1 MEIHKKRLL
10 IMAGCI
16 ALSITLTSCGESA
29 KENKESDNA
38 GETISTV
45 ESTPMDEAATDTE
58 SGKVTEPVKDKGTT
72 KEPLTTKT
80 GGLGDT
86 KEAIEQLRGADENGQ
101 DTGISSYQN
110 NSFLAIY
117 AQDEVTK
124 KNTALNVTLSFEA
137 TDRPRRSEK
146 EAIHEASSVIPS
158 DAVKVKEY
166 KVDEGRDVIQY
177 KSKLLSERLRG
188 WYDLDAA
195 NNPESMSGTFIV
207 ILKHDEEGIFSVVA
221 GAGNNP

>member
-16 ALSITLTSCGESA
+16 ALSVTLTSCAESTRED
-29 KENKESDNA
+29 KDSDNVV
-38 GETISTV
+38 ETISTV
-45 ESTPMDEAATDTE
+45 GSTPADEAVTDTE
-58 SGKVTEPVKDKGTT
+58 SGKATEPVKDKGTT
-72 KEPLTTKT
+72 IEPLITKT

-101 DTGISSYQN
+101 DAGISSYQN
-110 NSFLAIY
+110 NTFLAIY

-137 TDRPRRSEK
+137 TDTPRRSEK
-146 EAIHEASSVIPS
+146 DAMREASSVIPS
-158 DAVKVKEY
+158 DAAKVKEY
-166 KVDEGRDVIQY
+166 KIDEGREVIQY
-177 KSKLLSERLRG
+177 ESKLLSERLRG

-195 NNPESMSGTFIV
+195 NNPKSKSGAFIV
-207 ILKHDEEGIFSVVA
+207 ILNHDEEGIFSVVV

>member
-1 MEIHKKRLL
+1 MRIHKKRLL

-16 ALSITLTSCGESA
+16 ALSVTLTGCGEPT
-29 KENKESDNA
+29 KENKDSDNA
-38 GETISTV
+38 VETISTV
-45 ESTPMDEAATDTE
+45 ESTAADEAVTDTE
-58 SGKVTEPVKDKGTT
+58 SGKAPEPVKDQGTSI
-72 KEPLTTKT
+72 EPLITKT

-86 KEAIEQLRGADENGQ
+86 KETIEQLRGADENGQ
-101 DTGISSYQN
+101 DAGISSYQN

-117 AQDEVTK
+117 AEDEVTK
-124 KNTALNVTLSFEA
+124 KNTALNITLSFEA

-146 EAIHEASSVIPS
+146 EAIREASSVIPS

-177 KSKLLSERLRG
+177 KSKFLSERLRG

-207 ILKHDEEGIFSVVA
+207 ILKHDEEGIFSVVV

>member
-1 MEIHKKRLL
+1 MGIYKKRLL

-16 ALSITLTSCGESA
+16 ALSVTLTGCGEST
-29 KENKESDNA
+29 KENKDSDNA
-38 GETISTV
+38 VETISTV
-45 ESTPMDEAATDTE
+45 ESTAADEAVTDTE
-58 SGKVTEPVKDKGTT
+58 SGKATELVKDQSTSI
-72 KEPLTTKT
+72 EPLITKT

-86 KEAIEQLRGADENGQ
+86 REAIEQLRGADENGQ
-101 DTGISSYQN
+101 DIGISSYQN

-137 TDRPRRSEK
+137 TDTPRRSKK
-146 EAIHEASSVIPS
+146 EAMREASSVIPS

-177 KSKLLSERLRG
+177 ESKLLSERLRG

-195 NNPESMSGTFIV
+195 NNPKSKSGAFIV
-207 ILKHDEEGIFSVVA
+207 ILKHDEEGIFSVVV

>member
-1 MEIHKKRLL
+1 MEFHKKRLL

-16 ALSITLTSCGESA
+16 ALSVTLTSCAEST
-29 KENKESDNA
+29 KENKDSDVV
-38 GETISTV
+38 EKISTV
-45 ESTPMDEAATDTE
+45 GSTPADEAATDTE
-58 SGKVTEPVKDKGTT
+58 SGKATEPVKNKGTT
-72 KEPLTTKT
+72 IEPLITKT

-101 DTGISSYQN
+101 DVGISSYQN

-124 KNTALNVTLSFEA
+124 KNTALNVILSFEA
-137 TDRPRRSEK
+137 TDTPRRSEK
-146 EAIHEASSVIPS
+146 EAMREASSVIPS
-158 DAVKVKEY
+158 DAVKIKEY
-166 KVDEGRDVIQY
+166 KIDEGREVIQY
-177 KSKLLSERLRG
+177 ESKLLSERLRG

-195 NNPESMSGTFIV
+195 SNPKSKSGAFIV
-207 ILKHDEEGIFSVVA
+207 ILKHDEEGIFSVVV